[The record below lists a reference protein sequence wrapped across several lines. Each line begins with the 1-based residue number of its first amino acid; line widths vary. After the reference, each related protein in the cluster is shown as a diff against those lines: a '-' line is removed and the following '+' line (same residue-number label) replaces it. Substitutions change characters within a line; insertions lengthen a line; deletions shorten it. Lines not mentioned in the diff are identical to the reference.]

1 LIPRYTRSEMG
12 RVWSDANKYAKWLE
26 VELAAT
32 ETLAEAGVV
41 PKDVAATLRAR
52 AKADATRIN
61 DIESR
66 VKHDVIAF
74 TMAVGESVGDP
85 LAEGTSGHFNGR
97 SDTLFGVAG
106 TLGVGLAELF

>member
-1 LIPRYTRSEMG
+1 MRTSRGFAGAPALRYDGYGDRNARHRAGEAGLIPRYTRAEMG

-41 PKDVAATLRAR
+41 PKDVAVTLRAR
-52 AKADATRIN
+52 AKADAGRLH

-66 VKHDVIAF
+66 VQHD
-74 TMAVGESVGDP
+74 
-85 LAEGTSGHFNGR
+85 R
-97 SDTLFGVAG
+97 
-106 TLGVGLAELF
+106 